1 MVVRLI
7 VLALLLQGGQA
18 GSAPSLPSPQ
28 AAPKNP
34 LFTARQLSCSFG
46 VYATAIWKETT
57 PEVVSRTQDFSF
69 KIDSIDAKKGQ
80 ARIVSG
86 NASAIV
92 SMIVTQT
99 GINLVEKTRIGNL
112 NVTTIF
118 VAGGHDDVFI
128 AVHSRHLGDLTAAP
142 SVSQNYGTCQASQ

>member
-1 MVVRLI
+1 MIVRFI

-18 GSAPSLPSPQ
+18 GSAPSFPSAQ
-28 AAPKNP
+28 APPKNP

-46 VYATAIWKETT
+46 VYATAIWKDTT
-57 PEVVSRTQDFSF
+57 PQVISRTQDLSF
-69 KIDSIDAKKGQ
+69 KIDSIDAKKGS

-86 NASAIV
+86 TAAAVV

-118 VAGGHDDVFI
+118 MAGGHDDVFI
-128 AVHSRHLGDLTAAP
+128 AVHSRHLGDLAAAP
-142 SVSQNYGTCQASQ
+142 SISQNYGTCQAAQ